1 MAMKS
6 FEVTAHLRPPK
17 YEDITRDCA
26 ASWEDVSFYAAS
38 ELEPLMKLQLRA
50 VSHLDKPL
58 HALAG
63 RSAPQKIIS
72 KPQQGQDDKTGV
84 IVSTEIKTPQAT
96 EPNGIYE
103 ATYSTIASHEGIP
116 SLAVLMKLGEQ
127 SAPRL
132 SMLMKQ
138 LSAARIFRNNI
149 TFWSDSYH
157 RPYDYLEQ
165 PPPCDTRDLKEDVN
179 TQFQQD
185 LVERCAIGREGPLLV
200 LGIQRKIIAF
210 SYPNNLV
217 EICRGV
223 GRDGLN
229 ASADETVHPD
239 SIGDGSELANEAP
252 EKDGLLFLGDCAVDI
267 ALDTPVGE
275 GEVDLVYHGLD
286 NRTQETM
293 IVKLAKPDA
302 ENYLKAKSTA
312 ADFCTVTPTRS
323 SRRATST
330 R

>member
-157 RPYDYLEQ
+157 RSSKTSSSAARSAEKGL
-165 PPPCDTRDLKEDVN
+165 
-179 TQFQQD
+179 FSFS
-185 LVERCAIGREGPLLV
+185 
-200 LGIQRKIIAF
+200 RKIIAF